1 MAEIK
6 FDDLLKE
13 FTGTTV
19 PRWTALVS
27 KIASND
33 KFTIN
38 KTNTEVTLK
47 YLSKELEG
55 LFKDGKITTIQN
67 NYRGKPL
74 FKASN
79 GAELKL
85 SDLFKSSDFGG
96 GKGSGGGAEETER
109 NESAQCLYAGLVYY
123 VYKKKM
129 NINKT
134 PSKKDFVEAFKHC
147 DVSAKFEDLLDLPY
161 HWHYSSILGAN
172 KLFETCKGVYEFHR
186 GSSTVDLIENK
197 FKDINRIE
205 KAFGNLNKWSPA
217 DIYMFTTRGKMAV
230 RTEISQATTIQGL
243 NNLMLKYIKSKDIVG
258 VSLKKIEGIT
268 AKLTENNM
276 SDNKSSVTYTGYQ
289 IVANNKTD
297 MFDSMDIYLEHSKGK
312 TQFRSFGGTSL
323 TGWQGEG
330 KGATANQGKISLGP
344 LNFILKANG
353 VTPLPESQVSARFA
367 TSPNSGYFAEF
378 YNTAKKL
385 QVKGLDKT
393 QKGFIS
399 RWYKAPNPWKYS
411 KYLGI
416 LLVDRVKNLPP
427 NQRNN
432 VMTDIFLY
440 SASKSNFAGPYLK
453 LE

>member
-27 KIASND
+27 KIANKE
-33 KFTIN
+33 KFTLN
-38 KTNTEVTLK
+38 KSTTEVTIT
-47 YLSKELEG
+47 YLTKEIEG
-55 LFKDGKITTIQN
+55 LFKDGKIVFIQN

-74 FKASN
+74 FKANN
-79 GAELKL
+79 GAQLKL
-85 SDLFKSSDFGG
+85 SDLFKSADFGG

-109 NESAQCLYAGLVYY
+109 NESAQCLYAALVYY
-123 VYKKKM
+123 VYNKPM
-129 NINKT
+129 HINKA
-134 PSKKDFVEAFKHC
+134 PSKKDFVDAFKHC

-172 KLFETCKGVYEFHR
+172 KLREQCKGAYEFHR
-186 GSSTVDLIENK
+186 GSSTVGIIENK
-197 FKDINRIE
+197 FKEINRKE

-217 DIYMFTTRGKMAV
+217 DIYMFTNKGKMVV
-230 RTEISQATTIQGL
+230 RSEISQATTIQGL
-243 NNLMLKYIKSKDIVG
+243 NNIMLKYIKSKDIVG
-258 VSLKKIEGIT
+258 VSLKKIDGKR

-276 SDNKSSVTYTGYQ
+276 SDNKTSVNYTGYQ

-297 MFDSMDIYLEHSKGK
+297 MFDSMDVYLEHSKGK
-312 TQFRSFGGTSL
+312 TQFRSFGGTNL

-344 LNFILKANG
+344 LNFILQANG
-353 VTPLPESQVSARFA
+353 VKKLPESQVSARMA
-367 TSPNSGYFAEF
+367 TSPNSSYFAEF
-378 YNTAKKL
+378 YSTAKKL
-385 QVKGLDKT
+385 KTKGLDPS
-393 QKGFIS
+393 QKGFMA
-399 RWYKAPNPWKYS
+399 RWYRAPNPWKYS

-416 LLVDRVKNLPP
+416 LLVDRIDSLPAAK
-427 NQRNN
+427 RNN